1 MLKEAQFYNKLKDK
15 VVQCKLCPHFC
26 VLNINEIGKC
36 RIRKNN
42 NGKLYSLSYGKPV
55 SINIDPIEKKPLYHF
70 LPKTFSFS
78 IGMAGCNL
86 SCGWCQN
93 WNLSQKN
100 AEEFDRDY
108 VSPEELIKQVLKSG
122 CPSIS
127 YTYSEPLISY
137 EYVFDITKLSKKKGL
152 KNILVSNGFINPE
165 PLKNIIKY
173 IDAANIDLKS
183 FKDETY
189 KTLCG
194 AKLSPI
200 LDTIRYLY
208 ENKVHVEITTLLI
221 PNINDSEKELEEI
234 AKFIS
239 NISKDIPWHISAYYP
254 SYKLDEPPT
263 PLKLLKQAEKTGK
276 KYLNYVYLG
285 NIQNDNNTYC
295 PKCKSLLVDRNNNKI
310 LIKNNKCFN
319 CQTEVKGI
327 WE

>member
-1 MLKEAQFYNKLKDK
+1 MKEALYYKKLKENK
-15 VVQCKLCPHFC
+15 VQCLLCPHFC
-26 VLNINEIGKC
+26 LIKNNQVGKC
-36 RIRKNN
+36 NIRKNN
-42 NGKLYSLSYGKPV
+42 EGILYSLSYNHPLA
-55 SINIDPIEKKPLYHF
+55 INLDNIEKKPLYHF
-70 LPKTFSFS
+70 LPGTKTFS

-86 SCGWCQN
+86 KCLNCQN
-93 WNLSQKN
+93 WELSQRGYDNLQTK
-100 AEEFDRDY
+100 ETTSSEI
-108 VSPEELIKQVLKSG
+108 LIQALHSK

-137 EYVFDITKLSKKKGL
+137 EYVLDITKLSKKKGL

>member
-1 MLKEAQFYNKLKDK
+1 
-15 VVQCKLCPHFC
+15 
-26 VLNINEIGKC
+26 
-36 RIRKNN
+36 
-42 NGKLYSLSYGKPV
+42 
-55 SINIDPIEKKPLYHF
+55 
-70 LPKTFSFS
+70 
-78 IGMAGCNL
+78 MAGCNL
-86 SCGWCQN
+86 KCLKCQN
-93 WNLSQKN
+93 WELSQRGYDNLQTK
-100 AEEFDRDY
+100 ETTSSEI
-108 VSPEELIKQVLKSG
+108 LIQALHSK

-137 EYVFDITKLSKKKGL
+137 EYVLDITKLSKKKGL

-263 PLKLLKQAEKTGK
+263 PLKLLKQAKKTGK

-285 NIQNDNNTYC
+285 NIQND
-295 PKCKSLLVDRNNNKI
+295 KI
-310 LIKNNKCFN
+310 PIVQN
-319 CQTEVKGI
+319 VS
-327 WE
+327 